1 VHERQE
7 RKKKGGVMEST
18 EANSTNGHRQAD
30 EHGAGDWVTDSAHKA
45 WDRTRGAVSE
55 LKRAAAIDERV
66 GRHPYGSVAAALGIG
81 YVLGGGLFTPLT
93 SRLVALG
100 LRIGVR
106 LAVLPMLKDE
116 ISVLADA
123 LTGESESEGGS
134 EGKGRR
140 GKAAKPAG
148 ER

>member
-1 VHERQE
+1 
-7 RKKKGGVMEST
+7 MESH
-18 EANSTNGHRQAD
+18 EANSSNGHGPGG
-30 EHGAGDWVTDSAHKA
+30 EHAGWVSDSAHRA

-66 GRHPYGSVAAALGIG
+66 SRNPYGSLAAALGIG

-93 SRLVALG
+93 SRIVALG

-106 LAVLPMLKDE
+106 LAILPMLKDE

-123 LTGESESEGGS
+123 LTGENESETT
-134 EGKGRR
+134 GKGRR
-140 GKAAKPAG
+140 SGSAQPSGG

>member
-1 VHERQE
+1 
-7 RKKKGGVMEST
+7 MESH
-18 EANSTNGHRQAD
+18 EANSNNGHGQSG
-30 EHGAGDWVTDSAHKA
+30 GAGDWVNDSAHKVY
-45 WDRTRGAVSE
+45 DRTRGAVSE

-93 SRLVALG
+93 SRIVALG

-106 LAVLPMLKDE
+106 LAILPMLKDE

-123 LTGESESEGGS
+123 LTGEAENEGKT
-134 EGKGRR
+134 KGRR
-140 GKAAKPAG
+140 GGTTAKASG

>member
-1 VHERQE
+1 
-7 RKKKGGVMEST
+7 MESH
-18 EANSTNGHRQAD
+18 EANASNGHAPSG
-30 EHGAGDWVTDSAHKA
+30 GAGDWVNDSAHKA

-66 GRHPYGSVAAALGIG
+66 ARHPYGTVAAALGIG
-81 YVLGGGLFTPLT
+81 YVLGGGLFTSLT
-93 SRLVALG
+93 SRIFGLG
-100 LRIGVR
+100 LRIGVK

-123 LTGESESEGGS
+123 LTGENES
-134 EGKGRR
+134 EGKGKGRR
-140 GKAAKPAG
+140 SGTTAKPSG

>member
-1 VHERQE
+1 
-7 RKKKGGVMEST
+7 MESH
-18 EANSTNGHRQAD
+18 EANSSNGHGQS
-30 EHGAGDWVTDSAHKA
+30 GGTDWVSDSAHKVY
-45 WDRTRGAVSE
+45 DRTRGAVSE

-93 SRLVALG
+93 SRIVALG

-106 LAVLPMLKDE
+106 LAFLPMLKDE

-123 LTGESESEGGS
+123 LTGENESEGKA
-134 EGKGRR
+134 KGRR
-140 GKAAKPAG
+140 SGTTAKPSG

>member
-1 VHERQE
+1 METHEQ
-7 RKKKGGVMEST
+7 SP
-18 EANSTNGHRQAD
+18 SNGHRD
-30 EHGAGDWVTDSAHKA
+30 ESWVSESANKA

-66 GRHPYGSVAAALGIG
+66 NRNPYGAVAAALGIG
-81 YVLGGGLFTPLT
+81 YVLGGGIFTPLT
-93 SRLVALG
+93 SRIVALG
-100 LRIGVR
+100 LRIGIR

-123 LTGESESEGGS
+123 LGGESEAGEA
-134 EGKGRR
+134 GKGRR
-140 GKAAKPAG
+140 GSKATKQSS

>member
-1 VHERQE
+1 
-7 RKKKGGVMEST
+7 MESH
-18 EANSTNGHRQAD
+18 EANASNGHGPSAEQA
-30 EHGAGDWVTDSAHKA
+30 GFVSDSAHKA

-66 GRHPYGSVAAALGIG
+66 GRHPYGTVAAALGIG

-93 SRLVALG
+93 SRIVALG

-116 ISVLADA
+116 ISLLADA
-123 LTGESESEGGS
+123 LTGEGET
-134 EGKGRR
+134 EGKGKGKR
-140 GKAAKPAG
+140 GGTTAKPSG

>member
-1 VHERQE
+1 
-7 RKKKGGVMEST
+7 MESH
-18 EANSTNGHRQAD
+18 EANSSNGHGPSGGQAD
-30 EHGAGDWVTDSAHKA
+30 WVSDSAHKA

-66 GRHPYGSVAAALGIG
+66 DRHPYGTVATALGIG

-93 SRLVALG
+93 SRIVALG

-123 LTGESESEGGS
+123 LTGESESETK
-134 EGKGRR
+134 GKGRR
-140 GKAAKPAG
+140 SSSAKPSGG

>member
-1 VHERQE
+1 MSKR
-7 RKKKGGVMEST
+7 GGVMESH
-18 EANSTNGHRQAD
+18 EANSSNGHDQGGPA
-30 EHGAGDWVTDSAHKA
+30 ADWVSDSAHKA

-66 GRHPYGSVAAALGIG
+66 SRNPYGSLAAALGIG
-81 YVLGGGLFTPLT
+81 YVLGGGLFTSLT
-93 SRLVALG
+93 SRIVALG
-100 LRIGVR
+100 LRVGVR

-123 LTGESESEGGS
+123 LTGENESETK
-134 EGKGRR
+134 GKGRR
-140 GKAAKPAG
+140 SGSAKPSGG